1 MKRSGVGS
9 QSSNKQRRRRQS
21 ESQQD
26 CQWYPSR
33 LYTAFSSQIR
43 VWLLLVWS
51 FSEAM
56 AHFHRRWLLS
66 LWATTITYAISE
78 KLNAFACFIIDVL
91 MEYNVFPDLLK
102 DPHPP
107 KNENIMSLSPIIII
121 YTFADCCAQCVL
133 MIWVDGERLSA
144 WSDGL
149 CLMDSGS
156 TMTLTKLAVRETP
169 QPH

>member
-1 MKRSGVGS
+1 MKRSRVGS
-9 QSSNKQRRRRQS
+9 QSSNKQCRRRQS
-21 ESQQD
+21 ESQHD

-78 KLNAFACFIIDVL
+78 KLNAFIRFIIDVL

-102 DPHPP
+102 PPP
-107 KNENIMSLSPIIII
+107 KKFKNKMSPSPIIII

-133 MIWVDGERLSA
+133 MIWVDGEPGWTLSDVF
-144 WSDGL
+144 WFHNNLD
-149 CLMDSGS
+149 
-156 TMTLTKLAVRETP
+156 
-169 QPH
+169 